1 MTRSF
6 GDNIAREIGKT
17 AEPEIKVRKLTE
29 IDQLLIIAS
38 DGIWEFISN
47 NEAVSM
53 VHPFLKDGRPE
64 MASSK
69 LIRVANTMWRRE
81 DEVIDDITCIVIFF
95 YPKVD

>member
-69 LIRVANTMWRRE
+69 HSLLTKTTSKR
-81 DEVIDDITCIVIFF
+81 TC
-95 YPKVD
+95 